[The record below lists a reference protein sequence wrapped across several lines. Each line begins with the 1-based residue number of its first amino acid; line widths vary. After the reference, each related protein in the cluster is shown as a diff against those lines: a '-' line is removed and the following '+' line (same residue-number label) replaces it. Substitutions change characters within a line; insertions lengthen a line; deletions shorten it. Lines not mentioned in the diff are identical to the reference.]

1 MLRGHYMSG
10 GVYTQSPP
18 HQGAII
24 GWHGE
29 IVFERQTGAG
39 GKCAERFE
47 IAHAADRIARFEPL
61 VELRVALRGKGAAV
75 VKRSINSEYAAHG

>member
-1 MLRGHYMSG
+1 MSG

-18 HQGAII
+18 HQSAVIR
-24 GWHGE
+24 WHRV

-47 IAHAADRIARFEPL
+47 ITQAADRIARFKPL

-75 VKRSINSEYAAHG
+75 VKRPINGEYAPRG